1 MENMTPLTSDLT
13 KPDESFNIVRGL
25 ENLIRVDKPIG
36 IDPATTKTAIFSE
49 GQWGKL
55 TDTGTVV
62 PATATPSANT
72 FPIFAGNALD
82 RSDVHATGMVTLLMG
97 GRFIYKTTQ
106 YDTNVA
112 VASYLSG
119 APLTVK
125 AIVGV
130 DRVPTLA
137 AGTDPILAR
146 VVTPPNAAG
155 VMEIEVVRP

>member
-1 MENMTPLTSDLT
+1 MENMTPLSADLT
-13 KPDESFNIVRGL
+13 KPDYSFDIVRGL
-25 ENLIRVDKPIG
+25 ESLVRVDKSIG
-36 IDPATTKTAIFSE
+36 IDPATTKTALFSE

-55 TDTGTVV
+55 TDTGAVV
-62 PATATPSANT
+62 PATATASANT
-72 FPIFAGNALD
+72 FPIFAGNASG

-106 YDTNVA
+106 YDTSVA
-112 VASYLSG
+112 AASYVSG

-125 AIVGV
+125 AVVGF

-137 AGTDPILAR
+137 AGADVVLAR
-146 VVTPPNAAG
+146 VVTPPTAAG